1 MLFVLIIFIFFIG
14 IEDLINPLVNI
25 LKLLSTENN
34 KDVDIYISH
43 QTRSIHSDN
52 MFFGLLNETFT
63 VEQIPHEKYH
73 PKYEAKIISIYKLK
87 LKS

>member
-1 MLFVLIIFIFFIG
+1 M
-14 IEDLINPLVNI
+14 
-25 LKLLSTENN
+25 KLLSTENN

-73 PKYEAKIISIYKLK
+73 PKYETKIISIYKLK

>member
-1 MLFVLIIFIFFIG
+1 MNVL
-14 IEDLINPLVNI
+14 N
-25 LKLLSTENN
+25 LLATKNN
-34 KDVDIYISH
+34 KDVDIFICH

-52 MFFGLLNETFT
+52 MFFGLLNESFA

-87 LKS
+87 LK